1 MPRSASGTSTPCL
14 RRQALS
20 AAPSSPGLSL
30 LSFWAT
36 AGSVMTAVVATAAR
50 IGANRFMAPIHRS
63 RLMARGSNHEH
74 PWKMRRVRGL
84 ARETCAVSTV
94 LLVEDDPEIVGLLSD
109 FLSVEGFGVVAAGD
123 VGGALERVAGADA
136 VVLDVMLPGGSGFDV
151 CRRIREVSDVPVLF
165 LSARGEDEDKLR
177 GLALGADDYIV
188 KSATPAEVVARV
200 KAVLRRSAPRNP
212 HRRIYGRFTLDRAAH
227 EVTAD
232 GSPVALTAR
241 EFELLALFADH
252 PRQVLTRE
260 QIFERVW
267 GDWGDRSAVAVYVRR
282 LREKLDPALFA
293 TVWGVGYRFDPPA
306 P

>member
-1 MPRSASGTSTPCL
+1 MKIRGK
-14 RRQALS
+14 RR
-20 AAPSSPGLSL
+20 
-30 LSFWAT
+30 
-36 AGSVMTAVVATAAR
+36 AR
-50 IGANRFMAPIHRS
+50 PA
-63 RLMARGSNHEH
+63 
-74 PWKMRRVRGL
+74 
-84 ARETCAVSTV
+84 ARETLCNVPTV

-109 FLSVEGFGVVAAGD
+109 FLNDEGFGVVAAGD
-123 VGGALERVAGADA
+123 PPAAIEALGTHPVAC

-151 CRRIREVSDVPVLF
+151 CRRIRLHSDVPVLF

-200 KAVLRRSAPRNP
+200 KAVLRRAAPRNP
-212 HRRIYGRFTLDRAAH
+212 HRRVYGRFAVDRAAH

-232 GSPVALTAR
+232 GRPVRLTAR

-260 QIFERVW
+260 QIYERVW
-267 GDWGDRSAVAVYVRR
+267 GAFGDRSAVAVYVRR
-282 LREKLDPALFA
+282 LREKLDPALFV

-306 P
+306 AP

>member
-1 MPRSASGTSTPCL
+1 VRT
-14 RRQALS
+14 RD
-20 AAPSSPGLSL
+20 
-30 LSFWAT
+30 
-36 AGSVMTAVVATAAR
+36 
-50 IGANRFMAPIHRS
+50 
-63 RLMARGSNHEH
+63 EH
-74 PWKMRRVRGL
+74 PWKIRPVHAH
-84 ARETCAVSTV
+84 ARQTGAVLTV
-94 LLVEDDPEIVGLLSD
+94 LLVEDEPEIVGLLSD
-109 FLSVEGFGVVAAGD
+109 FLAADGFGVVSAATPDAAVDCLAAHD
-123 VGGALERVAGADA
+123 VAA

-151 CRRIREVSDVPVLF
+151 CRRIREESDVPLLF

-200 KAVLRRSAPRNP
+200 KAVLRRGAPRNR
-212 HRRIYGRFTLDRAAH
+212 HRHTYGRYTLDRAAH

-232 GSPVALTAR
+232 GCAIALTAR

-252 PRQVLTRE
+252 PRQVLTRD

-282 LREKLDPALFA
+282 LREKLDHELFV